1 MHPEARRLH
10 RAAIAVMVLG
20 ALREYAVPLLVV
32 FMLGVVRGGLDSG
45 ALVMGVLYGVAGT
58 AIATITGYVR
68 WENTRWWVNSEGIH
82 RRSGVFSTKQTDIPF
97 SRIQAL
103 DVEQGLVQRWF
114 GVHAVHVQTGGGGAE
129 GEIVLEAIGEKELEG
144 LRGMVAFS
152 EAPATG
158 DQRRLSRGALLVAA
172 LTAGQVGVI
181 VPVLAGGAQLLQNVL
196 GDEAERDAIR
206 LIPDATHE
214 WVLAAAGLLAIAW
227 LLSVLGALVAFAG
240 FTVSRD
246 GDRLRIRRGVFS
258 RREATIPVARIR
270 AVTVVEGILRR
281 PLRLAALRMEV
292 IGHAK
297 EAAAAQALFPLLRR
311 REVREFLDRLLPEL
325 ADDVDGLAPLPR
337 RALRRY
343 VLPPAAVAAVA
354 GAAPWPWIG
363 PWGLLAVLPA
373 VLWGWASYRAAGW
386 RLDGDRLAVRRL
398 RVARTTVLAPAAR
411 RESHTIA
418 QTVFQ
423 RRGRLADLH
432 VAFGKRTTARIHH
445 LEAADADELFAGLTE
460 GPVATGR

>member
-1 MHPEARRLH
+1 MSPEARRLH

-20 ALREYAVPLLVV
+20 ALREYAVPLLVIFV
-32 FMLGVVRGGLDSG
+32 VGAVRGGLDSG
-45 ALVMGVLYGVAGT
+45 ALATGAFYGVAGT
-58 AIATITGYVR
+58 AIAAITGYVR
-68 WENTRWWVNSEGIH
+68 WQNTRWWVNAEGIH
-82 RRSGVFSTKQTDIPF
+82 RRSGIFSTKQTDIPF

-103 DVEQGLVQRWF
+103 DLEQGVVQRRF

-129 GEIVLEAIGEKELEG
+129 GEIVLEAIGEEELAG
-144 LRGMVAFS
+144 LRGIVAFS
-152 EAPATG
+152 SAPETG
-158 DQRRLSRGALLVAA
+158 DQHRLSRGALLVAA

-206 LIPDATHE
+206 LIPDSAHE
-214 WVLAAAGLLAIAW
+214 WVLAAAGLLAVAW

-246 GDRLRIRRGVFS
+246 GDRLRIRRGVFA

-270 AVTVVEGILRR
+270 AVSVVEGVLRR
-281 PLRLAALRMEV
+281 PFGLAALRMEV

-311 REVREFLDRLLPEL
+311 REVRAFLDRLLPEL
-325 ADDVDGLAPLPR
+325 ADDVDGLAALPR

-343 VLPPAAVAAVA
+343 VLPPAAVGAVA
-354 GAAPWPWIG
+354 GAAAWPFIG
-363 PWGLLAVLPA
+363 PWGLLAVVPA
-373 VLWGWASYRAAGW
+373 ALWGWLSFRAAGW
-386 RLDGDRLAVRRL
+386 RLDDGRLAVSRL
-398 RVARTTVLAPAAR
+398 RLARTTVLAPAAR
-411 RESHTIA
+411 RESSTLA
-418 QTVFQ
+418 QTVLQ
-423 RRGRLADLH
+423 RRGALADLH

-445 LEAADADELFAGLTE
+445 LAAADARELFARLRAA
-460 GPVATGR
+460 PSATGR